1 MDSEKNWGFQN
12 LRYQRQVKHEL
23 KSKLGKIF
31 ANEKVLEEYSA
42 KIYETDLYF
51 YEYYKKIEVDKNRRK
66 YILFRIDVY
75 FFEHELAVEADEKSH
90 SDRDLIF
97 QETRQEALEKKL
109 NCEFIR
115 INTSNKGYDPD
126 YEMGRVQKYNNESAK
141 KLTLDEI
148 SKMMLGMKFKQN
160 HEIKSKTL
168 DTLSI
173 KTCLCIKMS
182 DKKYVKKKI
191 IYNFFF

>member
-1 MDSEKNWGFQN
+1 M
-12 LRYQRQVKHEL
+12 
-23 KSKLGKIF
+23 
-31 ANEKVLEEYSA
+31 LEEYSA

-51 YEYYKKIEVDKNRRK
+51 YKYYKKIEVDKNGRK
-66 YILFRIDVY
+66 YILFRIDIY
-75 FFEHELAVEADEKSH
+75 FLEHGLAVETDEKSH
-90 SDRDLIF
+90 SDRD
-97 QETRQEALEKKL
+97 ALEKKL
-109 NCEFIR
+109 NCESIR
-115 INTSNKGYDPD
+115 INTSNKGYNPD
-126 YEMGRVQKYNNESAK
+126 YEMGRVKKYNNESAN
-141 KLTLDEI
+141 KLTVDEI

-191 IYNFFF
+191 IYNFFSNTATKFEVSNL